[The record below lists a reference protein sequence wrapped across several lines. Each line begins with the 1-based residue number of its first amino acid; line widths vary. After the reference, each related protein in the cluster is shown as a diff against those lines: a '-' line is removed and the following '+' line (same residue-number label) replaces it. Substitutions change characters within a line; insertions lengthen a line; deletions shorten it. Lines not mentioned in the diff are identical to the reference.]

1 MTGVQTCALP
11 ILNRI
16 ATATFGVLLIHGN
29 SNAMRE
35 WLWRGVLKNVSYF
48 NSPLPCLWIHALL
61 SVLGVYVVCV
71 AIDLLRIRYIERPL
85 FKWIEKKNFRM
96 KDFVG

>member
-1 MTGVQTCALP
+1 M
-11 ILNRI
+11 NRI

-35 WLWRGVLKNVSYF
+35 WLWRDVLENVSYF